1 MTNPR
6 IILLFPFILYSLILN
21 AQGNRTYRFVN
32 FGEKDGLLD
41 KYIYCAAQD
50 NKGYMW
56 FGTGSGLYRY
66 DGHNFIHFNSTAD
79 RPGQTIGNILQSII
93 KDDEGN
99 LWLGSVNTLQWFN
112 PVTNKFW
119 TPDYSTPENKKPGS
133 SYILNFTK
141 GTKGNMWIAT
151 SSNHFFRF
159 NKKDST
165 FTHFNSFPSTATKGT
180 ILVAEIQNEAFAIHP
195 EGIYRFSQNGSYLSF
210 HKTEKDEIIN
220 AVIDLKNN
228 RIIVTTLQSGLFYF
242 NCTTRQ
248 YTSDF
253 ADNNTAQ
260 KSNILCATINPA
272 GDYFLGSY
280 QLDYFKADGNE
291 HLSFTK
297 DKNDEYSLQAEKIVK
312 LFFDRENNLWICSH
326 NGLSMMPWQNN
337 QVKTIPLYDKISK
350 NTVEPS
356 AVFSIPGSDKI
367 FITNTST
374 SGLIIY
380 NKKTGEV
387 STLRNPIGKT
397 VEQQRFISFILAPG
411 NGIYLSDDINLYK
424 YNPENNQLTIYEIK
438 DQNGKTLYKPGRNV
452 YDRNG
457 NIYINSENNGFY
469 IWKYQSG
476 KLIHYNKWDI
486 DKKSTD
492 KTDNNIAPCVIDSK
506 NNCWFTSG
514 NGIYKYD
521 PVSENFTHHAYAESP
536 GNPPVGQSSYIA
548 EDKFGHLWITTKIN
562 GLYEW
567 YIENGKEVLKNYN
580 RLSGIGLPADYNLK
594 IKQSPIDS
602 ALWISNI
609 TGLLRFDP
617 VSKKVISTISK
628 QNGLAIDDGGYTF
641 NILPDNSLA
650 QLYYGYL
657 NLFNLE
663 SYQYN
668 SYKPAVSFNSVRVLN
683 KEYAHIL
690 PAKNAKLILSSS
702 ENFIQFEFAALV
714 FNNSNQNKYAWLME
728 GVDPDWVQGN
738 NTNNVSYAA
747 LKPGSYHFRVKAAN
761 NDGSW
766 GEESVI
772 KINIRPPFYKTW
784 WFITLCII
792 FFAGAIYIWNKTR
805 INQARKEEKLKAKFQ
820 QQIAETEM
828 KALRAQ
834 MNPHFIFNSLNS
846 IQKYI
851 LKNEHYE
858 ASQYLTK
865 FSRLIRLILD
875 HSNQN
880 AISIGSEL
888 DLLKLYVEMESL
900 RFDNKFDYQIETD
913 SDISTETSEIPS
925 MLIQPYVENAIWHGL
940 LHKEDRGTLSI
951 RFLKKDD
958 HNIIVTIEDNGVG
971 RERSAELKSK
981 QVLKKKS
988 YGIQITENRISIIN
1002 RVQNINASA
1011 KITDLKNTDGK
1022 ACGTRVELYIPV
1034 KPITH

>member
-1 MTNPR
+1 MTNLR
-6 IILLFPFILYSLILN
+6 IILLFFFTLQGLLPK
-21 AQGNRTYRFVN
+21 AQSKPAYRFMN
-32 FGEKDGLLD
+32 FGEKDGLPD

-56 FGTGSGLYRY
+56 FGTGNGLYRF

-79 RPGQTIGNILQSII
+79 KPGQTISNILQSII

-112 PVTNKFW
+112 PATNKFW
-119 TPDYSTPENKKPGS
+119 SPDFSKPENKRLGS

-141 GTKGNMWIAT
+141 GKNGNMWIAT
-151 SSNHFFRF
+151 SYNYFYRF
-159 NKKDST
+159 NKKDSS
-165 FTHFNSFPSTATKGT
+165 FTHFSTFPATATKGT
-180 ILVAEIQNEAFAIHP
+180 ILVAEINNEVFAIHP
-195 EGIYRFSQNGSYLSF
+195 EGIYRFSQNGNYLSF
-210 HKTEKDEIIN
+210 SKTEKDEIIN
-220 AVIDLKNN
+220 AVPDHRNN
-228 RIIVTTLQSGLFYF
+228 RIIITTFHSGLLRFD
-242 NCTTRQ
+242 CTTAQ
-248 YTSDF
+248 YISDF
-253 ADNNTAQ
+253 TGNAIAQ
-260 KSNILCATINPA
+260 KSNVLCAAINLT

-280 QLDYFKADGNE
+280 QLDYFGAKGNL
-291 HLSFTK
+291 HLSFAK
-297 DKNDEYSLQAEKIVK
+297 DKNDEYSLHAEKIVK

-337 QVKTIPLYDKISK
+337 QIQTIPLFDKTSK

-356 AVFSIPGSDKI
+356 GVFSVPGSDKV

-380 NKKTGEV
+380 DRKTGEV
-387 STLRNPIGKT
+387 STLTNPKGRTI
-397 VEQQRFISFILAPG
+397 EQKRFISFILAPD
-411 NGIYLSDDINLYK
+411 NSIFISDDINLYK
-424 YNPENNQLTIYEIK
+424 YNPENNRLTPFDLK
-438 DQNGKTLYKPGRNV
+438 DQNGDPLYKPGRNV

-457 NIYINSENNGFY
+457 NVFIHSENNGFY
-469 IWKYQSG
+469 IWKHQSG
-476 KLIHYNKWDI
+476 KLIHYTTRDI
-486 DKKSTD
+486 DKTSTEN
-492 KTDNNIAPCVIDSK
+492 NNIAPCLVDSK

-514 NGIYKYD
+514 NGVYKYD
-521 PVSENFTHHAYAESP
+521 PVSEKFTHHAYAESP
-536 GNPPVGQSSYIA
+536 GNPPIGQSSYIA
-548 EDKFGHLWITTKIN
+548 EDRLGHIWITTKIN

-580 RLSGIGLPADYNLK
+580 RLSGIGLPADYNWK
-594 IKQSPIDS
+594 IKQSPVDS
-602 ALWISNI
+602 TLWISNI
-609 TGLLRFDP
+609 TGLVKFDP
-617 VSKKVISTISK
+617 VNKKVISVLSK
-628 QNGLAIDDGGYTF
+628 QNGLAVNDGGYTF
-641 NILPDNSLA
+641 NILPDNTLA

-663 SYQYN
+663 SYQQN
-668 SYKPAVSFNSVRVLN
+668 SNKPVVSFNSVRVLN
-683 KEYAHIL
+683 KEYVHL
-690 PAKNAKLILSSS
+690 LTEKSPRLVLSSN
-702 ENFIQFEFAALV
+702 ENFFQFEFAALV
-714 FNNSNQNKYAWLME
+714 FNNCNHNQYAWKMDGIDKE
-728 GVDPDWVQGN
+728 WTNGN
-738 NTNNVSYAA
+738 NINKASYAA
-747 LKPGSYHFRVKAAN
+747 IKPGMYLFRVKAAN
-761 NDGSW
+761 NDGLW

-772 KINIRPPFYKTW
+772 EITIRPPFYKTW
-784 WFITLCII
+784 WFISLCII
-792 FFAGAIYIWNKTR
+792 LSAGAVYFWNKSR
-805 INQARKEEKLKAKFQ
+805 ISQARKEEKLKAAFQ

-880 AISIGSEL
+880 AISISSEL

-913 SDISTETSEIPS
+913 PDISTETSEIPS

-940 LHKEDRGTLSI
+940 LHKEDRGKLTI
-951 RFLKKDD
+951 QFTKKDN

-1011 KITDLKNTDGK
+1011 RITDLKNTDGQ
-1022 ACGTRVELYIPV
+1022 ACGTRVELYIPI
-1034 KPITH
+1034 KPITL